1 MCSYFNHREVQPNWR
16 LIENQEFER
25 MNKDCDVTNLG
36 SLDFKNFLSMFK
48 CLLENTDFKKLNI
61 RGWQK
66 DGVIPYTESLI
77 WQSLKESCD
86 WKNCSMTT
94 MITITSHR
102 R

>member
-25 MNKDCDVTNLG
+25 ANKDCDVTNLACWI
-36 SLDFKNFLSMFK
+36 SRISSMFK
-48 CLLENTDFKKLNI
+48 CLLENTDFKKLEY
-61 RGWQK
+61 GWQK

-86 WKNCSMTT
+86 WKIGKMTT
-94 MITITSHR
+94 MITIDVQDR

>member
-1 MCSYFNHREVQPNWR
+1 MSPKGRILASLGTYSSLFSRLCVHTFNHREVKPNRR

-36 SLDFKNFLSMFK
+36 SLDFKNFPSMFK

-66 DGVIPYTESLI
+66 DGVIPYTESPHLAV
-77 WQSLKESCD
+77 S
-86 WKNCSMTT
+86 
-94 MITITSHR
+94 
-102 R
+102 